1 MALTYTN
8 SESIPESESEST
20 PEGQSLSR
28 SRLKAHRLRSP
39 GGRDAQPVVP
49 RGGTVTPPPFQ
60 PTAPPEVGSPPPFP
74 LLYLARWAW
83 GPAQDHPPH
92 QQPRPGPPEKYNPF
106 PDHCAFVILFKSS
119 MNIQDNT
126 LTIRTSDPSWLR
138 GSGELFRLRLRAKC
152 WPAAPHPYG
161 PA

>member
-39 GGRDAQPVVP
+39 GGRDAQPGVP

-92 QQPRPGPPEKYNPF
+92 HPTPGG
-106 PDHCAFVILFKSS
+106 L
-119 MNIQDNT
+119 
-126 LTIRTSDPSWLR
+126 RTSHDRVMTAWLR
-138 GSGELFRLRLRAKC
+138 ELFRLRLRAKC
-152 WPAAPHPYG
+152 SSGSASLLTRHGGCRAPWVLKNLSII
-161 PA
+161 